1 MRFHW
6 TDHGTSITGYVVPDN
21 PTAISRITISVHGR
35 QRLALEAT
43 KVDEHLRQLGLH
55 ATGQCTFEITDAQ
68 LPDLAELERLE
79 IYDADTNVLVHRRA
93 PRAVE
98 AKVML
103 FNTSIEPESTIE
115 TALFP
120 HFRQSYFGIARFP
133 EEILRALLDTRS
145 VTSCLLS
152 GAAMFPRYEGH
163 IVNAEA
169 SSMIMVHDPFAEMAR
184 RLIWLRERTG
194 LASDAAQAWRLG
206 PLAEAALFAAE
217 YDYADAKSLKRF
229 FRMLPEAAYRMLYNP
244 LTRQLGTRGPEDEF
258 KPGNSVIAAE
268 ILSHIDVVGHRDY
281 FEAFVASAFNHI
293 GVEADIPAPPAIP
306 AETLALAERLRP
318 LRFAQ
323 DMINFDA
330 IISDAVRSSV
340 AKSWHDWS

>member
-6 TDHGTSITGYVVPDN
+6 TDYRSSIVGHVIPDN
-21 PTAISRITISVHGR
+21 PSAISQVKIAVDGRPLAVLDAMRI
-35 QRLALEAT
+35 
-43 KVDEHLRQLGLH
+43 DEHIRQLGLH
-55 ATGQCTFEITDAQ
+55 ATGQCTFEITDAHI
-68 LPDLAELERLE
+68 PDLADRERLE

-93 PRAVE
+93 PRAVD

-103 FNTSIEPESTIE
+103 FNTSIEPEGVIE

-145 VTSCLLS
+145 VASCLLS

-163 IVNAEA
+163 IINAEA
-169 SSMIMVHDPFAEMAR
+169 TSMIMVHDPFTEMAR
-184 RLIWLRERTG
+184 RLIWLRDRAG
-194 LASDAAQAWRLG
+194 LASDPAQAWRLG
-206 PLAEAALFAAE
+206 PLAEAALFAADF
-217 YDYADAKSLKRF
+217 DYGDAKSLKRF
-229 FRMLPEAAYRMLYNP
+229 FRLLPEAAYRMLYNP

-281 FEAFVASAFNHI
+281 FEAFVASAFHHI
-293 GVEADIPAPPAIP
+293 GVEAEVPPPPAIP
-306 AETLALAERLRP
+306 AETLALADRLRP

-323 DMINFDA
+323 DMINFDV